1 MRRVLSVVILS
12 LVMMMMPCLAMS
24 QESDSSAS
32 DVSDSVGN
40 DAAVDGSASD
50 DSASDGSVGDSSA
63 SDGSAADDGA
73 VPSSRIVVRD
83 QKKKREFN
91 DKIVVIQRKPFMRRG
106 RFEMAPMFYGGINDS
121 LLFQVGVGGQMN
133 YHILEWLYV
142 GAYGGW
148 QDWRVA
154 DRDTTGL
161 SDAYNDIIDATE
173 AIPTTSIVDGYV
185 GGIVGFVPIYGKFSI
200 FNSSVIHWDLSLGI
214 GGGAV
219 YTRANGFVGAG
230 LISVDHRWYLLKWLS
245 LNIGLKG
252 WIYYEDIGSREGVF
266 THWQAGIGVGFW
278 LPPSWNYKSE
288 W

>member
-32 DVSDSVGN
+32 VETDSVSEG
-40 DAAVDGSASD
+40 
-50 DSASDGSVGDSSA
+50 SASDGS
-63 SDGSAADDGA
+63 A

-142 GAYGGW
+142 GVYGGW
-148 QDWRVA
+148 QDWRAA
-154 DRDTTGL
+154 DRQTNGL
-161 SDAYNDIIDATE
+161 SDAYNDIVDATD

-185 GGIVGFVPIYGKFSI
+185 GGVVGFVPIYGKFSI
-200 FNSSVIHWDLSLGI
+200 FNSSVIHWDFSLGLS
-214 GGGAV
+214 GGAV

-252 WIYYEDIGSREGVF
+252 WIYYEDIGNRKGVF
-266 THWQAGIGVGFW
+266 THWQAGIGIGFW